1 MSDHTAQVMG
11 PQLSPLGKTINT
23 QGGQTTLISTP
34 GKVALAPM
42 AGITDLPFR
51 TLCEDYGAAWVTSE
65 MVSSNQRLWGTSK
78 SSTRFL
84 FSGREKLRVI
94 QIVGHCPKSMAS
106 AAQQCQQMGAEVI
119 DINMGCPAKKVCSKA
134 AGSALLRDEKL
145 VAEILQ
151 SVVSAV
157 QIPVT
162 LKYRTGWSPETIN
175 AQLIARIAES
185 TGIQRLALHGR
196 TRSCGYKGDAEYDTI
211 AAVVSSVGIP
221 VFANGD
227 ITSPEKA
234 KQVLDHTG
242 AAGVLIGRGAQ
253 GKPWVFREI
262 NHYLETGE
270 RLAQITC
277 REIGQ
282 VMLRHLEALYD
293 FYGPENG
300 KRIARKHVRWYVEA
314 LPGGRH
320 FSRTFNQL
328 DCPTEQLA
336 SAQDYLERLIDGEE
350 MAA

>member
-1 MSDHTAQVMG
+1 MSDQAATVMKPHVTPNG
-11 PQLSPLGKTINT
+11 NAINT
-23 QGGQTTLISTP
+23 RGEQASLVSWP

-51 TLCEDYGAAWVTSE
+51 TLCEAYGAAWVTSE
-65 MVSSNQRLWGTSK
+65 MVSSNQRLWGTNK
-78 SSTRFL
+78 SSARFL
-84 FSGREKLRVI
+84 FSGKEKRRVI

-106 AAQQCQQMGAEVI
+106 AAQQCQQMGADVV

-145 VAEILQ
+145 VTDILS
-151 SVVSAV
+151 SVVKAV
-157 QIPVT
+157 EIPVT
-162 LKYRTGWSPETIN
+162 LKYRTGWNPDKIN
-175 AQLIARIAES
+175 AQRIARIAQS
-185 TGIQRLALHGR
+185 VGIQRLALHGR
-196 TRSCGYKGDAEYDTI
+196 TRACGYKGDAEYDTI
-211 AAVVSSVGIP
+211 AAVVASVDIP

-227 ITSPEKA
+227 ISTPEKA
-234 KQVLDHTG
+234 KQVLDYTG

-270 RLAQITC
+270 RLEQITY

-282 VMLRHLEALYD
+282 VLLQHLEALHD
-293 FYGPENG
+293 FYGPESG

-314 LPGGRH
+314 LPGGRQ
-320 FSRTFNQL
+320 FSRNFNQV
-328 DCPTEQLA
+328 DCPSEQLA
-336 SAQDYLERLIDGEE
+336 GAQDYLERLIDGEE